1 MSLQLAAQHMAS
13 RGRGPDTT
21 LVHMAPQEV
30 AGLQALA
37 KAHGGSLT
45 TNPDTGLPE
54 AGFLSNI
61 LPMIAG
67 LALAPMTAGTSLAF
81 LGATP
86 LASALTVGGATGL
99 ATGSLKKGLMA
110 GLGAYGGA
118 GLGGALTGAG
128 TSQVGAVSNALGAN
142 GATGVGSQAAMLAE
156 QNAAGGFGQA
166 GLESLGQSA
175 AVAQGA
181 TPAVQ
186 SAGQSMLAGAQG
198 LGTEAGRKAFVQ
210 QMGGNKSLMRT
221 GLAAAAPLLL
231 GGSDQNT
238 AAPAGDSKMPQRL
251 QYNAGAATTTP
262 MPDVPGYDNLGKDFG
277 RQQNYFPNA
286 GYQNISDEEAKRLRG
301 YAYGGPVQEMSDQA
315 EAQTLMAN
323 HGQMFADGGLTA
335 LARGGASHLGD
346 YSDGGRM
353 LRGPGDGVSDSIP
366 ATIGGKRPAR
376 LADGEFVVPARIVSE
391 IGNGSSEAGARKLYA
406 MMDRVQKARKKSIG
420 KNRVAVNSR
429 ADKLLPA

>member
-1 MSLQLAAQHMAS
+1 
-13 RGRGPDTT
+13 
-21 LVHMAPQEV
+21 MAPQEV

-54 AGFLSNI
+54 AGFLSKI
-61 LPMIAG
+61 LPMVAG

-86 LASALTVGGATGL
+86 LASAMTVGGVTGL

-128 TSQVGAVSNALGAN
+128 T
-142 GATGVGSQAAMLAE
+142 AE
-156 QNAAGGFGQA
+156 IGK
-166 GLESLGQSA
+166 A
-175 AVAQGA
+175 AVANATEEAAKQGLTSEA
-181 TPAVQ
+181 YNQAVQ
-186 SAGQSMLAGAQG
+186 NSVANKMGSLSSYDKLSAGFSNPTATMNA
-198 LGTEAGRKAFVQ
+198 
-210 QMGGNKSLMRT
+210 MGGNKALMQT

-251 QYNAGAATTTP
+251 RYEPGAATTTP
-262 MPDVPGYDNLGKDFG
+262 MPDVPGYDNLGRDFG

>member
-1 MSLQLAAQHMAS
+1 
-13 RGRGPDTT
+13 
-21 LVHMAPQEV
+21 MAPQEV

>member
-1 MSLQLAAQHMAS
+1 
-13 RGRGPDTT
+13 
-21 LVHMAPQEV
+21 MAPQEV

-128 TSQVGAVSNALGAN
+128 ASQVGAVSNALGAN

-210 QMGGNKSLMRT
+210 QMGGNKALMRT

-238 AAPAGDSKMPQRL
+238 TAPAGDSKMPQRL

-262 MPDVPGYDNLGKDFG
+262 MPDVPGYDNLGEDFG